1 MCPLKKPLIF
11 AHEVELI
18 EIEYFIS
25 MLTYTGFGPKCVYQ
39 SRLLLW
45 FNHAKRIVV
54 TYNCNIHAFKII
66 SMACTTTKYMIHSL
80 HTLSPCICIGR
91 TLILYYY
98 GLHNNWVSH
107 NAIYEYYWRVFLWIM
122 LLYLWMVLMEPAL
135 CNLLIFSPTIMST
148 MREDPVNT
156 FMYLHTYVVLF
167 HSLVQQ

>member
-39 SRLLLW
+39 SRLLFW

-66 SMACTTTKYMIHSL
+66 SMDCTMTEYMIHSL

-107 NAIYEYYWRVFLWIM
+107 NAIYEYYWRVCLWIM

-148 MREDPVNT
+148 MREARR
-156 FMYLHTYVVLF
+156 VVVAIRAC
-167 HSLVQQ
+167 HEARV

>member
-18 EIEYFIS
+18 KIEYLIS
-25 MLTYTGFGPKCVYQ
+25 MLTYTGFRPKCVYQ
-39 SRLLLW
+39 SHLLFW
-45 FNHAKRIVV
+45 FNHAKRIFV

-80 HTLSPCICIGR
+80 LTLSPCICIGR
-91 TLILYYY
+91 TLILYY

-122 LLYLWMVLMEPAL
+122 LLMEGAYGTRFVQFTHFFTNNYVHHARTS
-135 CNLLIFSPTIMST
+135 CKYIHVPT
-148 MREDPVNT
+148 
-156 FMYLHTYVVLF
+156 
-167 HSLVQQ
+167 